1 MDLNVINNSLQEI
14 IKNKV
19 YESDDFKKEYNFS
32 GELGAIYS
40 REKTVFR
47 VWSPVAQSIKVKL
60 YSEGI
65 GDNLLESLS
74 MIRRDKGVWSIE
86 KAGDLYGVFYTYEI
100 KVLGETHET
109 QDIYSK
115 AVGVNGDRSMV
126 IDLSRT
132 NPEGW
137 DKDKGTKLT
146 HPTDAIVYEVHLRD
160 ISIDENSGITMKG
173 KYLGLTERGTKS
185 REGEVTGLNHL
196 KEMGVTHVQVLPF
209 FDYATIDETRLQ
221 DNRYNWGYDPK
232 NYQVPEGSYSTDPY
246 SGTVRIK
253 ELKTMIKALHD
264 EGIGVIMDS
273 VYNHTFDIENSCFH
287 KTVPGYYHCYKQD
300 GTAFSTSG
308 CGNDTASDRFMFRKY
323 IIDSVC
329 YWALEYHVDGFRFD
343 LMGLHDIDTMNEIR
357 EALDK
362 INPEII
368 MYGEPWNLGEGGIEE
383 EKKATK
389 DNMNKLNVRIGAFS
403 DDMRDAIRGHVFSGN
418 IGGFVN
424 YNGKWM
430 RDERGKEIS
439 YTMEELKELVK
450 FGIVASTKHPGV
462 NYEKVYYS
470 KAPWALEP
478 TQTVNYASCHDNN
491 TLWDKLKL
499 SHTDAS
505 LEELIDMDKMADF
518 IVLTSQGIV
527 FLHAGEEML
536 RSKPGEKG
544 EDYVE
549 NSFKSPDSVN
559 NIKWIRKSK
568 YNDVV
573 EYYKGLIKLRKEHPA
588 FRMAKTSDI
597 QNNLLFLNTSDSSIA
612 YTIINHANGDKWE
625 NIVVLINAGKVAEE
639 IILPKSHW
647 TVVVNKEKS
656 GTEALDIIMED
667 KVIIPGRSSMV
678 LVDSQSYNLSDS

>member
-1 MDLNVINNSLQEI
+1 MDLNVINNSVQEI
-14 IKNKV
+14 IKNNV
-19 YESDDFKKEYNFS
+19 YESDEFKKEYLFS

-40 REKTVFR
+40 KEKTVFK
-47 VWSPVAQSIKVKL
+47 VWSPVAQSINVKL

-65 GDNLLESLS
+65 GDNLLETLS
-74 MIRRDKGVWSIE
+74 MIRGNKGVWTIE
-86 KAGDLYGVFYTYEI
+86 KAGDLHGVFYTYEI
-100 KVLGETHET
+100 KALGETYET

-137 DKDKGTKLT
+137 HKDKGPKLI

-185 REGEVTGLNHL
+185 REGESTGLDHL

-221 DNRYNWGYDPK
+221 DDRYNWGYDPK

-246 SGTVRIK
+246 SGTARII

-287 KTVPGYYHCYKQD
+287 KTVPGYYYRYKQD
-300 GTAFSTSG
+300 GSACDTSA
-308 CGNDTASDRFMFRKY
+308 CGNDTASERVMFRKY

-329 YWALEYHVDGFRFD
+329 YWVNEYHVDGFRFD
-343 LMGLHDIDTMNEIR
+343 LMGLHDVETMNEIR
-357 EALDK
+357 EALDM

-368 MYGEPWNLGEGGIEE
+368 MYGEPWNLGEGGLEE

-389 DNMNKLNVRIGAFS
+389 DNMHKLNVRIGAFS
-403 DDMRDAIRGHVFSGN
+403 DDMRDGIRGHVFSGN

-424 YNGKWM
+424 YNGKW
-430 RDERGKEIS
+430 ERYEEGKEVT
-439 YTMEELKELVK
+439 YTMGELKELIK
-450 FGIVASTKHPGV
+450 FGIAASTKHPEV
-462 NYEKVYYS
+462 DYTKVYYS
-470 KAPWALEP
+470 KGPWALEP

-499 SHTDAS
+499 SYPEAS
-505 LEELIDMDKMADF
+505 LEELINMDKMANF
-518 IVLTSQGIV
+518 IVLTSQGIA

-536 RSKPGEKG
+536 RSKPDEKG
-544 EDYVE
+544 DGYVE
-549 NSFKSPDSVN
+549 NSYKSSDTVN
-559 NIKWIRKSK
+559 KIQWIRKSQYK
-568 YNDVV
+568 DVV
-573 EYYKGLIKLRKEHPA
+573 DYYKGLIKLRKHHPA

-597 QNNLLFLNTSDSSIA
+597 QNNLRFLNTSDSTIA
-612 YTIINHANGDKWE
+612 YTIINHANYDKWSD
-625 NIVVLINAGKVAEE
+625 IAVLINAGKEPEE
-639 IILPKSHW
+639 VILPKSNW
-647 TVVVNKEKS
+647 TIVVNKEQA
-656 GTEALDIIMED
+656 GTEALDTIMGDKIILPSE
-667 KVIIPGRSSMV
+667 SCMV
-678 LVDSQSYNLSDS
+678 LVDTQSFNSCK